1 MKDKTAKM
9 SLAVLSL
16 YDIMTAKQSLYSAYA
31 DSAGVCAD

>member
-16 YDIMTAKQSLYSAYA
+16 YDIMTVKQSLHRAYA
-31 DSAGVCAD
+31 DCVGRAY